1 MIYINKI
8 NQDNADLIFSEYEKI
23 LKKRAISIYNYDL
36 SNLLVENKCLNKIS
50 FINCNLSGSKFIN
63 CSFKNS
69 NFCNCNLSDMNLE
82 ASNIKNCNFYK
93 NILDNI
99 IMPDYPMA
107 CPENG
112 SFIGY
117 KKIYNIVNNQYQ
129 CFILKLEIPEDARR
143 SSAASNKCRCNK
155 AKVLE
160 IQDLDG
166 SIVKNIIKVKS
177 IYDCHFIY
185 ELGKIVEEP
194 NFDECRWKE
203 CTSGIHFFVN
213 RKDAVNY

>member
-8 NQDNADLIFSEYEKI
+8 NQDNSDIIFSEYEKI
-23 LKKRAISIYNYDL
+23 LRKRAISIYNYDL

-82 ASNIKNCNFYK
+82 TSNIKKCNFHK

-117 KKIYNIVNNQYQ
+117 KKVIDINDFTKHY
-129 CFILKLEIPEDARR
+129 ILKLQIPADAKR
-143 SSAASNKCRCNK
+143 SSATDKLCRCNK
-155 AKVLE
+155 AEVLN
-160 IQDLDG
+160 IQNLDG
-166 SIVKNIIKVKS
+166 SPVDNILKVGS
-177 IYDCHFIY
+177 ICNYKFIY
-185 ELGKIVEEP
+185 KIGEMVEEP
-194 NFDECRWKE
+194 NFNECRWEE